1 MNKRRGSN
9 LTRRNEHGTE
19 ERTKAVC
26 CGAEGLGKKKGRQ
39 LGDGEDRLFMLG
51 IWFTICQIFAFTLSS
66 LKYSRQSGPIT
77 DASGTSHALVPDRP
91 FRGLLLRSIFIVTC
105 CQTTPRQSATAQLVF
120 QLPSVRP
127 MPASDLAMTTFVD
140 VGRTAYDI
148 DRTACHAHG
157 SHFETLTLL
166 TNEIDSPFSIR
177 TRLIPDAF

>member
-66 LKYSRQSGPIT
+66 LKYSPVRTNYGRVGDFARPCAGPPIPRPPSPQHLHCDLLPDDT
-77 DASGTSHALVPDRP
+77 ASISNCSTCVPIAKCP
-91 FRGLLLRSIFIVTC
+91 
-105 CQTTPRQSATAQLVF
+105 
-120 QLPSVRP
+120 
-127 MPASDLAMTTFVD
+127 
-140 VGRTAYDI
+140 
-148 DRTACHAHG
+148 
-157 SHFETLTLL
+157 
-166 TNEIDSPFSIR
+166 
-177 TRLIPDAF
+177 PDACV